1 MFLIYDFLT
10 YIFLYLTYN
19 RFFAGTCLYNFSL
32 LSIILI
38 VYQRSN
44 YFLLYFLND
53 YRLDWIYVHV
63 TGLVIRFN
71 FCWKI
76 ISRQIENG
84 SSKEKLSDVPEVKS
98 TVSGCGSNWNFIY
111 FSHWLR
117 LKYIHT
123 LLYSSE
129 FDYKRFN
136 RVVFNSRFSLILYLN
151 SLIIKLKKCL

>member
-19 RFFAGTCLYNFSL
+19 RLYAGTCLYNFSL
-32 LSIILI
+32 QSIILI

-44 YFLLYFLND
+44 YFLLPFLND

-63 TGLVIRFN
+63 TGLVTRFN
-71 FCWKI
+71 FGWKI

-84 SSKEKLSDVPEVKS
+84 SSKEKLSDVPEVKL
-98 TVSGCGSNWNFIY
+98 TVSGCSSNWNFVY

-117 LKYIHT
+117 FKYIHT
-123 LLYSSE
+123 LLYSSA
-129 FDYKRFN
+129 FDYKRFT
-136 RVVFNSRFSLILYLN
+136 RVVFNSRFSLILYFILW
-151 SLIIKLKKCL
+151 